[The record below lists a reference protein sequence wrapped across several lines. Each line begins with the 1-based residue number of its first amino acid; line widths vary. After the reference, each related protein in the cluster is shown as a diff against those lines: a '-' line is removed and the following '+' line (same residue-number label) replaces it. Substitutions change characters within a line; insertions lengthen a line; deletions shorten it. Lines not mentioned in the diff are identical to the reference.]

1 MKKIIFLGLILV
13 VVATGCTK
21 LGSKTTEKVLTL
33 EEAKAKAV
41 EFVNT
46 NLMQPGSTVSIK
58 EASEEDGM
66 YKLVINMSSGQE
78 VTSYITKDGKKFF
91 PQVMDIAE
99 IEGKNQNADQ
109 PDSQPQAAA
118 NVPKAEK
125 AKVELFVMSHCPY
138 GTQIEKGIL
147 PAVKTLGDKVDFELK
162 FCDYAMHG
170 KKELDEQLNQH
181 CIQKNE
187 PNKLYSYLDCFLEA
201 DDGAGCLIKT
211 KINTSKLNVCV
222 KAIDQE
228 YKVTELFND
237 KSTWTSGRFP
247 QFNVDKTDVTKY
259 GVKGSP
265 GLVINGEKI
274 SSGRDAASLLKVICN
289 GYENPPAECLTELSS
304 AAPSPGFGGGTG
316 SDTAAGCGT

>member
-1 MKKIIFLGLILV
+1 MKKAIFLSLILV
-13 VVATGCTK
+13 IAATGCTK
-21 LGSKTTEKVLTL
+21 LGSKTVEKILTL

-41 EFVNT
+41 DFINN

-58 EASEEDGM
+58 EASEENGM
-66 YKLVINMSSGQE
+66 YKLEINMSNGQE

-91 PQVMDIAE
+91 PQVMDIKEAE
-99 IEGKNQNADQ
+99 EKNADK
-109 PDSQPQAAA
+109 PTEPQAAA

-147 PAVKTLGDKVDFELK
+147 PAVKALGDKVDFELK

-187 PNKLYSYLDCFLEA
+187 PDKLYSYLDCFLEA
-201 DDGAGCLIKT
+201 DDGAGCLTKT
-211 KINTSKLNVCV
+211 KISSSKLNACV
-222 KAIDQE
+222 KATDRE

-237 KSTWTSGRFP
+237 KSTWTNGRFP
-247 QFNVDKTDVTKY
+247 QFNVDKADAAKY
-259 GVKGSP
+259 DVKGSP
-265 GLVINGEKI
+265 GLVINGSKI

-289 GYENPPAECLTELSS
+289 GYENPPAECSTELSS